1 MFGDGRSTTPTLTL
15 SSAEGSETQ
24 RERWR
29 LLIPLFDRFCVNN
42 WLLSLAHHTG
52 NNETALVCRSC
63 QPDEV
68 ASQVVVE
75 TGSKGNGS
83 SGAAISPQQL
93 YKWRLV
99 TWE

>member
-1 MFGDGRSTTPTLTL
+1 MKAPELLVPLYDSFGID
-15 SSAEGSETQ
+15 
-24 RERWR
+24 
-29 LLIPLFDRFCVNN
+29 N
-42 WLLSLAHHTG
+42 WLLSLAQHTG
-52 NNETALVCRSC
+52 IETALVCRSC